1 MTILLVFIY
10 ITALD
15 NLYRKKI
22 LTSIGIDAINDFVNK
37 HPQSYSNTFSKK
49 GISRGAISD
58 YEVSNWFNIITGAIW
73 NIEGANE
80 VGGCGPYLAKSIEQ
94 SLNIELA
101 RVPPGIAKLQ
111 LKNFNLGTKSPIIRA
126 LKVTPYRIPDS
137 VCTKVP
143 IKNMNNKVIGGELW
157 KWYEK
162 LNKNRNDK
170 DTIIKGCEHLIIEID
185 VGYVSK
191 EMDIILSLRSNDI
204 NSVLP
209 EASVTVSTLAM
220 SGILTLDSE
229 LIPEY
234 PFFGNAT
241 FSFKELPKLEM
252 TLSSFGGVDLSA
264 IPGVRNFIDISLKWL
279 ISQYTNP
286 NVGTINMISYI
297 CPSCLKT
304 EPELNYI
311 EKTVKFAKLL
321 YSYLQQKSFF
331 KNRK

>member
-1 MTILLVFIY
+1 
-10 ITALD
+10 
-15 NLYRKKI
+15 LYKKKI

-37 HPQSYSNTFSKK
+37 HPQSYPYSSKK
-49 GISRGAISD
+49 GLSRGGKSD

-80 VGGCGPYLAKSIEQ
+80 VGGYGPYLAKSIEQ

-111 LKNFNLGTKSPIIRA
+111 LKNFNLGTKAPIIRA
-126 LKVTPYRIPDS
+126 LKVTPYRIPDTL
-137 VCTKVP
+137 CNKAP
-143 IKNMNNKVIGGELW
+143 ITNINSNNIGSTMHGELW

-170 DTIIKGCEHLIIEID
+170 DIVTKGCEHLIIEID

-220 SGILTLDSE
+220 AGIITLDAE

-241 FSFKELPKLEM
+241 FSFKELPNLEM

-279 ISQYTNP
+279 MSQYTNP
-286 NVGTINMISYI
+286 NVGSINMISYI
-297 CPSCLKT
+297 CPSCLEI
-304 EPELNYI
+304 EPEPKTYI
-311 EKTVKFAKLL
+311 DKIIKMSKILYGYLHQKTTSLMKREK
-321 YSYLQQKSFF
+321 QQ
-331 KNRK
+331 N